1 MTKAN
6 IDNPPPPPPK
16 KKKAANILIT
26 NYGVSQK
33 EVFIFLI
40 FIMVQNYC
48 SWGGT
53 TWSNVYMF
61 KTLCKAT
68 NNAIKGQTDHYL
80 FILPLAV
87 LLLPFKFI
95 SISVGKHF
103 KFHISPTSQVN
114 SIWI

>member
-1 MTKAN
+1 MNKLH
-6 IDNPPPPPPK
+6 K
-16 KKKAANILIT
+16 QFLLIT

-40 FIMVQNYC
+40 IIIIIFIMVQNYY
-48 SWGGT
+48 SWEGT
-53 TWSNVYMF
+53 TWNNVYIF

-80 FILPLAV
+80 FKLALAV
-87 LLLPFKFI
+87 LLLPFKFL